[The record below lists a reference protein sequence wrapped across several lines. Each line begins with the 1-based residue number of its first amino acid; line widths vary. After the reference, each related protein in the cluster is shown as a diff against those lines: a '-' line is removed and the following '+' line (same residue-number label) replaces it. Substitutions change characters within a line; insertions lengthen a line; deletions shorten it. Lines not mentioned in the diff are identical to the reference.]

1 MNLLTSAKNY
11 ANKGLSVISTDNI
24 KRSIPKWKD
33 YQSKIATE
41 HELEHMFSHPK
52 VKGLAVIA
60 GAISGNL
67 EIIDVD
73 CKYGIKWEEYSE
85 KILDADPVLYGK
97 LKIIKTV
104 SNGYHIYY
112 KCETIE
118 GNQKLAERPATD
130 EELTKSP
137 MAKQYVLIE
146 TRGEG
151 GYVCAPPTTG
161 YQPLDSNDIPIITID
176 ERDILLSI
184 ARSFTQ
190 VIENNVDDKNTD
202 DNYEVTIWDDFNNK
216 NNVIKILEDIG
227 WKQISIKDKMILL
240 RRPGQTSSATSGVYF
255 TDTKIFFPHTT
266 SSQFRNVGYTA
277 YSITKLIKYNDNTA
291 ACLKDLQKK
300 GYGKI
305 KEEPFWNPSTKVI
318 NRYDLQKWLHRNYCQ
333 LYFLDKPS
341 GVYRLISNMK
351 KRVKEVYPVNVKE
364 FIIKYFEERWADKEA
379 KKKDKDSKK
388 VDIELKKPLLPVV
401 ENIIKNASSLFS
413 DNFFEF
419 IDEAK
424 LETLKDTKTTAYFP
438 FEELVIKITAD
449 TIEGV
454 NYDKIEQSVWENQ
467 INEFKIIIDNDY
479 SPENTEF
486 YQFIS
491 LISNNEIDRIEYAI
505 SAIGYILHSY
515 KDPTRPYAIILA
527 EETDD
532 ESKGGGTGKGI
543 FFKAISKVIPVVT
556 MDGKNFKPDKT
567 FAWSRVQLGTKLVV
581 IEDCPKNVEFE
592 RYYPTITEGMTV
604 EKKNKDEFF
613 IKFDDSPKLSFTTNY
628 SIASNSEHS
637 KRRQRVIEFAPFF
650 NSKNT
655 PEMKFGKLFFD
666 GWGEGEWQKFYNFMF
681 YCVKYYLQNGIKDVG
696 NSDKMKNKKIKQQFG
711 EEFLEYFLDLPG
723 NVFKFISD
731 EWKGFLEKYELDK
744 KEYSLKRFKK
754 ALEIGSKIYE
764 IEYIDR
770 RNQQHNG
777 LKEFCIKKNN
787 DNYVQVINKDFD
799 MF

>member
-1 MNLLTSAKNY
+1 MNLLQSAKNY

-33 YQSKIATE
+33 YQSKIASE
-41 HELEHMFSHPK
+41 AELENMFSHPK

-73 CKYGIKWEEYSE
+73 CKYGIKWEDYAE
-85 KILDADPVLYGK
+85 KILDADPMLYGK

-130 EELTKSP
+130 EELSKSP

-151 GYVCAPPTTG
+151 GYVCAPPTPG
-161 YQPLDSNDIPIITID
+161 YQPLDTNDIPIITID
-176 ERDILLSI
+176 ERDLLLSI

-190 VIENNVDDKNTD
+190 LIEQNVDDKNTD
-202 DNYEVTIWDDFNNK
+202 ENYEITIWDDFNNK
-216 NNVIKILEDIG
+216 NNVIKILEEIG
-227 WKQISIKDKMILL
+227 WTQVSIKDKMILL

-255 TDTKIFFPHTT
+255 TDTKVFFPHTT

-277 YSITKLIKYNDNTA
+277 YSITKLIKYDDNTSK
-291 ACLKDLQKK
+291 CLKDLEKK

-305 KEEPFWNPSTKVI
+305 KEEPFWNSSTKAI
-318 NRYDLQKWLHRNYCQ
+318 NRYDLQKWLHRNFCQ

-341 GVYRLISNMK
+341 GVYRLISDKK

-364 FIIKYFEERWADKEA
+364 YVIKYFENRWTVDNVVDNKIKEQ
-379 KKKDKDSKK
+379 
-388 VDIELKKPLLPVV
+388 LLPVV
-401 ENIIKNASSLFS
+401 ENIIKNSASIFS

-419 IDEAK
+419 LDEGK
-424 LETLKDTKTTAYFP
+424 LKTLKDDKNTAYFP
-438 FEELVIKITAD
+438 FDDIIVKITKD
-449 TIEGV
+449 SIEGIM
-454 NYDKIEQSVWENQ
+454 YDKIDVSVWENQ
-467 INEFKIIIDNDY
+467 INQFKILIDSDY
-479 SPENTEF
+479 SPENTTF
-486 YQFIS
+486 YKF
-491 LISNNEIDRIEYAI
+491 LCRISNEEKDRIEYAM

-515 KDPTRPYAIILA
+515 KDPSKPYAIILA

-613 IKFDDSPKLSFTTNY
+613 IKFDDSPKLAFTTNY

-637 KRRQRVIEFAPFF
+637 KRRQKVIEFAPYF
-650 NSKNT
+650 STKHT
-655 PEMKFGKLFFD
+655 PQMEFGKLFFD
-666 GWGEGEWQKFYNFMF
+666 EWGEGEWQKFYNFMF
-681 YCVKYYLQNGIKDVG
+681 YCVKFYLQNGIIDVA

-711 EEFLEYFLDLPG
+711 EEFLEYFLDLQG
-723 NVFKFISD
+723 NVFKFITD
-731 EWKGFLEKYELDK
+731 EWKGFLETYELDK

-754 ALEIGSKIYE
+754 ALEIASKIYE
-764 IEYIDR
+764 IEYIDQ
-770 RNQQHNG
+770 RNRQHNG

-787 DNYVQVINKDFD
+787 DTYTPIVEEDYNLF
-799 MF
+799 

>member
-11 ANKGLSVISTDNI
+11 VKKGLSVISTDNI

-33 YQSKIATE
+33 YQSKIASE
-41 HELEHMFSHPK
+41 NEIEQMFSHPK

-85 KILDADPVLYGK
+85 KILDADPVLYGR

-130 EELTKSP
+130 EELSKSP

-176 ERDILLSI
+176 ERDLLLSI

-190 VIENNVDDKNTD
+190 LIEQNVDDKNTD
-202 DNYEVTIWDDFNNK
+202 DNYETTIWDDFNSK
-216 NNVIKILEDIG
+216 NDVIKILEEIG
-227 WKQISIKDKMILL
+227 WTQVSIKDKMILL

-255 TDTKIFFPHTT
+255 TDTKVFFPHTT

-277 YSITKLIKYNDNTA
+277 YSITKLIKYDDNTSK
-291 ACLKDLQKK
+291 CLKDLEKK

-305 KEEPFWNPSTKVI
+305 KEEPFWNSKTKQI
-318 NRYDLQKWLHRNYCQ
+318 NRYDLQNWLYRNYCQ
-333 LYFLDKPS
+333 LYFLNKSS
-341 GVYRLISNMK
+341 GVYRLISDIEK
-351 KRVKEVYPVNVKE
+351 KVKEVYPENVKKH
-364 FIIKYFEERWADKEA
+364 IIDYFEGRWTDKV
-379 KKKDKDSKK
+379 SKK
-388 VDIELKKPLLPVV
+388 INNDIKKELLPVV
-401 ENIIKNASSLFS
+401 ENIMKNATSLFS

-419 IDEAK
+419 IKEGK
-424 LETLKDTKTTAYFP
+424 LKTLKDDRNTAYFP
-438 FEELVIKITAD
+438 FDDVVIKITK
-449 TIEGV
+449 
-454 NYDKIEQSVWENQ
+454 DKIEEIKYDQIKESVWENQ
-467 INEFKIIIDNDY
+467 INEFKIKINNDF
-479 SPENTEF
+479 SPEQSVF
-486 YQFIS
+486 YQFICK
-491 LISNNEIDRIEYAI
+491 ISNEEQDRIDYAM

-515 KDPTRPYAIILA
+515 KDPARPYAIILA

-543 FFKAISKVIPVVT
+543 FFKAISKVIPVVS
-556 MDGKNFKPDKT
+556 MDGKAFKPDKN
-567 FAWSRVQLGTKLVV
+567 FAWQRVQLGTKLVV

-592 RYYPTITEGMTV
+592 KFYPTITEGMTI

-613 IKFDDSPKLSFTTNY
+613 IKFDESPKLAFTTNY

-650 NSKNT
+650 SSKNT
-655 PEMKFGKLFFD
+655 PLTLFKHLFFD
-666 GWGEGEWQKFYNFMF
+666 DWLDEEWQHFYNFMF
-681 YCVKYYLQNGIKDVG
+681 YCVKYYLENGIKEVT

-711 EEFLEYFLDLPG
+711 EEFLEYFLDIQP

-731 EWKGFLEKYELDK
+731 EWKGFLETYELDK

-754 ALEIGSKIYE
+754 ALEIASKIYE
-764 IEYIDR
+764 IEYIDQ
-770 RNQQHNG
+770 RNRQHNG

-787 DNYVQVINKDFD
+787 DNYTPIVNEDYNLF
-799 MF
+799 

>member
-1 MNLLTSAKNY
+1 MNLLQSAKNY

-41 HELEHMFSHPK
+41 PELEQMFAHPK

-73 CKYGIKWEEYSE
+73 CKYGIKWEDYAE
-85 KILDADPVLYGK
+85 KILDADPMLYGK
-97 LKIIKTV
+97 LKIIQTV

-112 KCETIE
+112 KCEVIE
-118 GNQKLAERPATD
+118 GNQKLAERPAT
-130 EELTKSP
+130 ELELAKSP

-161 YQPLDSNDIPIITID
+161 YQPLDSNDIPIITIE
-176 ERDILLSI
+176 ERDLLLSI
-184 ARSFTQ
+184 ARSFTKIIQ
-190 VIENNVDDKNTD
+190 QNIDDKNTD

-216 NNVIKILEDIG
+216 NDVIKILEEIG
-227 WKQISIKDKMILL
+227 WKQISIKNNIILL

-255 TDTKIFFPHTT
+255 TDTKVFFPHTT

-277 YSITKLIKYNDNTA
+277 YSITKLIKYDDNIA

-305 KEEPFWNPSTKVI
+305 KDEPFWNPSTKAI
-318 NRYDLQKWLHRNYCQ
+318 NRYDLQKWLYRNYCQ
-333 LYFLDKPS
+333 LYFLDKQS
-341 GVYRLISNMK
+341 GVYRLISDKK

-364 FIIKYFEERWADKEA
+364 HVIKYFEGRWTID
-379 KKKDKDSKK
+379 DK
-388 VDIELKKPLLPVV
+388 VDNDIKKQLLPVV
-401 ENIIKNASSLFS
+401 ENIMKNSSSIFS

-419 IDEAK
+419 IAEANLK
-424 LETLKDTKTTAYFP
+424 TLKDDKNTAYFP
-438 FEELVIKITAD
+438 FDDIVVKITKD
-449 TIEGV
+449 SIEGV
-454 NYDKIEQSVWENQ
+454 KYDQINESVWENQ
-467 INEFKIIIDNDY
+467 INEFKILIDSDY
-479 SPENTEF
+479 SPENTDF
-486 YQFIS
+486 YKF
-491 LISNNEIDRIEYAI
+491 LCRISNNEQDRIDYAI

-515 KDPTRPYAIILA
+515 KDPSKPFAIILA

-543 FFKAISKVIPVVT
+543 FFKAISKVIPVVS

-613 IKFDDSPKLSFTTNY
+613 IKFDDSPKLAFTTNY

-637 KRRQRVIEFAPFF
+637 KRRQRVIEFAPYY
-650 NSKNT
+650 STKLT
-655 PEMKFGKLFFD
+655 PQMEFGKLFFD
-666 GWGEGEWQKFYNFMF
+666 EWEENEWQKFYNFMF
-681 YCVKYYLQNGIKDVG
+681 YCVKYYLQNGIKDVA

-711 EEFLEYFLDLPG
+711 EEFLEYFLNLTP
-723 NVFKFISD
+723 NVFKFITD
-731 EWKGFLEKYELDK
+731 EWKGFLERYELDK

-754 ALEIGSKIYE
+754 ALEIATTIYE
-764 IEYIDR
+764 IDYIHH
-770 RNQQHNG
+770 RNRQHNDHI
-777 LKEFCIKKNN
+777 EFCIKKNI
-787 DNYVQVINKDFD
+787 DTYTEIVHTDYDLF
-799 MF
+799 

>member
-1 MNLLTSAKNY
+1 MNLLASAKNY

-33 YQSKIATE
+33 YQSKIASETE
-41 HELEHMFSHPK
+41 LDNMFSHPK

-130 EELTKSP
+130 EELSKSP

-151 GYVCAPPTTG
+151 GYVCAPPTPG
-161 YQPLDSNDIPIITID
+161 YHPLDSNDIPIITID
-176 ERDILLSI
+176 ERDLLLSI

-190 VIENNVDDKNTD
+190 LIEQNVDDKNTD
-202 DNYEVTIWDDFNNK
+202 ENYEVTIWDDFNNK
-216 NNVIKILEDIG
+216 NDVIKILEEIG

-255 TDTKIFFPHTT
+255 TDTKVFFPHTT

-277 YSITKLIKYNDNTA
+277 YSIIKLIKYNDNIA
-291 ACLKDLQKK
+291 ACLKDLKKK

-305 KEEPFWNPSTKVI
+305 KEEPFWNPATKAI
-318 NRYDLQKWLHRNYCQ
+318 HRYDLQKYLYRNFCQ
-333 LYFLDKPS
+333 LYFLDKKS
-341 GVYRLISNMK
+341 GVYRLISDK
-351 KRVKEVYPVNVKE
+351 EKRVKEVYPVNVKE
-364 FIIKYFEERWADKEA
+364 FIIKYFEGRWTDEKT
-379 KKKDKDSKK
+379 KK
-388 VDIELKKPLLPVV
+388 VIPQLKEPLIPVL
-401 ENIIKNASSLFS
+401 ENIIKNSSSLFS

-419 IDEAK
+419 IDEADLK
-424 LETLKDTKTTAYFP
+424 TLKDTKTTAYFP
-438 FEELVIKITAD
+438 FEELVIKITAE
-449 TIEGV
+449 TIEGIK
-454 NYDKIEQSVWENQ
+454 YDKIEQSVWENH

-479 SPENTEF
+479 SPEDTEF

-491 LISNNEIDRIEYAI
+491 YISNEEKDRIEYAM

-515 KDPTRPYAIILA
+515 KDPSRPYAIILA

-613 IKFDDSPKLSFTTNY
+613 IKFDDSPKISFTTNY

-637 KRRQRVIEFAPFF
+637 KRRQRVIEFAPYF

-666 GWGEGEWQKFYNFMF
+666 GWDEAEWQKFYNFMF
-681 YCVKYYLQNGIKDVG
+681 YCVKYYLQNGIKDVS

-711 EEFLEYFLDLPG
+711 EEFLEYFLDIQG
-723 NVFKFISD
+723 NVFKFITD
-731 EWKGFLEKYELDK
+731 EWKGFLETYELDK

-754 ALEIGSKIYE
+754 ALEIASKIYE
-764 IEYIDR
+764 IEYIDQ
-770 RNQQHNG
+770 RNRQHNG

-787 DNYVQVINKDFD
+787 DNYTPIVDEDYKLF
-799 MF
+799 

>member
-1 MNLLTSAKNY
+1 MNLLQSAKNY
-11 ANKGLSVISTDNI
+11 AKKGLSVISTDNI

-33 YQSKIATE
+33 YQSKIASDE
-41 HELEHMFSHPK
+41 ELEQMFNHPK

-73 CKYGIKWEEYSE
+73 CKYGIKWEDYEA

-112 KCETIE
+112 KCEVIE
-118 GNQKLAERPATD
+118 GNQKLAERPAT
-130 EELTKSP
+130 EEEISKSP
-137 MAKQYVLIE
+137 MSKQYVLIE

-151 GYVCAPPTTG
+151 GYVCAPPTPG
-161 YQPLDSNDIPIITID
+161 YQPLDANDIPIITID
-176 ERDILLSI
+176 QRDLLLSI

-190 VIENNVDDKNTD
+190 LIEQNVDDKKTD
-202 DNYEVTIWDDFNNK
+202 DNYEVTIWDDFNSK
-216 NNVIKILEDIG
+216 NDVIKILEEIG
-227 WKQISIKDKMILL
+227 WTQVSIKDKMILL
-240 RRPGQTSSATSGVYF
+240 RRPGQTTSATSGVYF

-277 YSITKLIKYNDNTA
+277 YSITKLIKYNDDTA

-305 KEEPFWNPSTKVI
+305 KEEPFWNAKTKQI
-318 NRYDLQKWLHRNYCQ
+318 NRYDLQNWLYHNYCQ
-333 LYFLDKPS
+333 LYFLNKSS
-341 GVYRLISNMK
+341 GVYRLISNK
-351 KRVKEVYPVNVKE
+351 KKIVKEVYPENVKKFVIKE
-364 FIIKYFEERWADKEA
+364 FENRWTKND
-379 KKKDKDSKK
+379 K
-388 VDIELKKPLLPVV
+388 VDNDIKEKLLPVV
-401 ENIIKNASSLFS
+401 ENIIKNSSSIFS

-419 IDEAK
+419 IKEGELK
-424 LETLKDTKTTAYFP
+424 TLKDDKNTAYFP
-438 FEELVIKITAD
+438 FGNEVIKITKD
-449 TIEGV
+449 KIEGIK
-454 NYDKIEQSVWENQ
+454 YDKINESVWENQ
-467 INEFKIIIDNDY
+467 INEFNIVINNDY
-479 SPENTEF
+479 SPENTTF
-486 YQFIS
+486 YKFLK
-491 LISNNEIDRIEYAI
+491 LISNNEQDRLDYAM

-515 KDPTRPYAIILA
+515 KDPARPYAIILA

-543 FFKAISKVIPVVT
+543 FFKAISKIIPVVS

-613 IKFDDSPKLSFTTNY
+613 IKFDESPKLAFTTNY

-637 KRRQRVIEFAPFF
+637 KRRQRVIEFAPYF
-650 NSKNT
+650 STKHT
-655 PEMKFGKLFFD
+655 PQNEFGELLFD
-666 GWGEGEWQKFYNFMF
+666 DWKDEEWQKFYNFMF
-681 YCVKYYLQNGIKDVG
+681 YCVRFYLQNGIKEIA

-711 EEFLEYFLDLPG
+711 EEFLEYFLNLPG

-731 EWKGFLEKYELDK
+731 EWKSFLELYELDK

-777 LKEFCIKKNN
+777 LKEFCIKKNT
-787 DNYVQVINKDFD
+787 DNYTPVIDKDYD